1 MSRQNGNIR
10 GKKGQQENNSWDNK
24 DILLNPED
32 SALFGK
38 ISDYMRGCLD
48 IEDVKSDPLF
58 KETDDAAREMTS
70 GFDHNGSMHIEN
82 ARYISENITGE
93 NDDED
98 LADEIND
105 IKREST
111 ENDLGKTMAGWVSEW
126 DEKRQNRVSPDA
138 MSDERKEFITNALV
152 EAESDFER
160 NTHTRNKKIFNKTI
174 FARFALPAAA
184 ALIGTFF
191 LIKLLLPSYNPD
203 KLFEK
208 YYEPVSAISPV
219 TRSADAVEINSYASA
234 IESYNNMKYQAAAM
248 AFSDAIQKDP
258 LNISARFF
266 MGITQ
271 MELGNYDQAE
281 NILEDVISHQSEY
294 LKEARWYLG
303 LAYIKTGNT
312 QKAHECFE
320 ILAKSPGFYSDRA
333 EKILRRLR

>member
-1 MSRQNGNIR
+1 MNRHNENIDGNT
-10 GKKGQQENNSWDNK
+10 GQHENNSWADS
-24 DILLNPED
+24 DMMLSPRD
-32 SALFGK
+32 SALFGT
-38 ISDYMRGCLD
+38 ISNYMTGCLD

-58 KETDDAAREMTS
+58 KETDDAAREMIS
-70 GFDHNGSMHIEN
+70 GFDNKAPMHMPYAKFIREN
-82 ARYISENITGE
+82 FTGE
-93 NDDED
+93 NEEEK

-111 ENDLGKTMAGWVSEW
+111 ENNLVKITAGWVREW
-126 DEKRQNRVSPDA
+126 DENRLNGVSPDA

-160 NTHTRNKKIFNKTI
+160 SAHAGKRKSLKKIFS
-174 FARFALPAAA
+174 ARLALPAAA
-184 ALIGTFF
+184 ALIGAFF

-208 YYEPVSAISPV
+208 YYEPMSAISPV
-219 TRSADAVEINSYASA
+219 TRSADAGGAKNYASA
-234 IESYNNMKYQAAAM
+234 IESYNKKNYQAATI
-248 AFSDAIQKDP
+248 AFSDAILKDP
-258 LNISARFF
+258 LNMSSRFF
-266 MGITQ
+266 MGIAQ

-281 NILEDVISHQSEY
+281 NILENVISRQSEY

-320 ILAKSPGFYSDRA
+320 ILAKSPGFYSGRA

>member
-1 MSRQNGNIR
+1 MSRQNGNIS

-48 IEDVKSDPLF
+48 IEEVKSDPLY
-58 KETDDAAREMTS
+58 KETDDAAREMIS
-70 GFDHNGSMHIEN
+70 GFDNKAPMHMPY
-82 ARYISENITGE
+82 AKFISENITGE
-93 NDDED
+93 NEEEK

-111 ENDLGKTMAGWVSEW
+111 ENDPGKITAGWVREW
-126 DEKRQNRVSPDA
+126 DEKRLNGVSPDA

-160 NTHTRNKKIFNKTI
+160 SAHAGNRKSLKKIFS
-174 FARFALPAAA
+174 ARFALPAAA
-184 ALIGTFF
+184 ALIGAFF
-191 LIKLLLPSYNPD
+191 LIKLLLPSGDPD
-203 KLFEK
+203 KLFAK

-219 TRSADAVEINSYASA
+219 TRSADAGETNSYASA
-234 IESYNNMKYQAAAM
+234 IESYNNKKYQAAAI
-248 AFSDAIQKDP
+248 AFSDAIMKDP
-258 LNISARFF
+258 LNISPRFL

-281 NILEDVISHQSEY
+281 NILENVISRQGEY
-294 LKEARWYLG
+294 IKEARWYLG

-320 ILAKSPGFYSDRA
+320 ILAQSPGFYSDRA